1 MAVRLLQ
8 VLLPHVLLQVLCLWQ
23 ALAAVLG
30 QSCSWTERKGWSGGA
45 KIQMKIPVD
54 QVRA

>member
-1 MAVRLLQ
+1 MAARLLQ
-8 VLLPHVLLQVLCLWQ
+8 VLLLHVLLQVLCLWR
-23 ALAAVLG
+23 ALAASLG

-54 QVRA
+54 QVKA